1 MSWFA
6 RLLFRESRST
16 DRRSTERMAAPRLV
30 AYYWNG
36 SQPVPHRVR
45 DISSSGTYLMT
56 EDRWHPGTL
65 LMITLQKPVTADDTR
80 SSRSISMQSKV
91 IRSGPDGVGL
101 AFVFRGTPRNRDASF
116 QGADQNALIAFSQ
129 WVHHGWE
136 PTTQEPLFPGRS
148 GLTRDIKENGG

>member
-6 RLLFRESRST
+6 RLLFPESRRT
-16 DRRSTERMAAPRLV
+16 DRRRTERVGAPRLV

-36 SQPVPHRVR
+36 SQPAPHRVR

-65 LMITLQKPVTADDTR
+65 LMLTLQKPVTADDTR
-80 SSRSISMQSKV
+80 SSRSIRMHSKV
-91 IRSGPDGVGL
+91 IRSGTDGVGL
-101 AFVFRGTPRNRDASF
+101 AFVFPGAPRNRDPSF

-129 WVHHGWE
+129 WVRHG
-136 PTTQEPLFPGRS
+136 
-148 GLTRDIKENGG
+148 